1 MTASKESTD
10 VSQDSIL
17 RPTVENLSTTE
28 LQLYKDLMCQV
39 EEDARGQL
47 AKVQEETKENF
58 LAHFVVDRHQKIT
71 KHGEIEIV
79 SLLPLSQVPN
89 VSKSDDI
96 QSIKQYIDQ
105 E

>member
-17 RPTVENLSTTE
+17 RPTVENLLATE

-39 EEDARGQL
+39 EEDARGRL

-71 KHGEIEIV
+71 KHGEIKIA

-89 VSKSDDI
+89 VSKSDDNLLNNI
-96 QSIKQYIDQ
+96 
-105 E
+105 